1 MSAASRGLGRG
12 LDSLIG
18 AASTQ
23 QRAPIDAIAPNPS
36 QPRREFDDDQ
46 LAELAAS
53 IRAHGILQP
62 LLVLPP
68 QSGRYQLI
76 AGERRW
82 RAARMA
88 GLDSVPIV
96 VQTDA
101 DGAENASERLT
112 LALAENIQR
121 TNLNP
126 IELAGAFEQL
136 AAGGWTQQRIA
147 DEVGKSRAAVANAL
161 RLLKLPQRVQDWIA
175 SGELSEGHGRALAGA
190 PPSQQ
195 ESLAQRTIEQGWTV
209 RRLEEAA
216 AERSQ
221 RRRRPASRRNTRPEP
236 PPSVRRAAERWQSM
250 LSAQV
255 DVRVAAKGPEHGGQL
270 VIHWRDEAELQALT
284 ARISVDAD

>member
-12 LDSLIG
+12 LDSLIA

-36 QPRREFDDDQ
+36 QPRREFDDEQ

-62 LLVLPP
+62 LLVQPL

-82 RAARMA
+82 RAARLA

-101 DGAENASERLT
+101 DGADNAAERLT
-112 LALAENIQR
+112 LALAENVQR

-161 RLLKLPQRVQDWIA
+161 RLLKLPPQVQDWIA

-190 PPSQQ
+190 PPAQQ
-195 ESLAQRTIEQGWTV
+195 QSLAQRSIEQGWTV

-221 RRRRPASRRNTRPEP
+221 RRRRPARPEP
-236 PPSVRRAAERWQSM
+236 PPSVRRAAERWQST
-250 LSAQV
+250 LSARV
-255 DVRVAAKGPEHGGQL
+255 DVRVAARGPQHGGQL

-284 ARISVDAD
+284 RQIGADAD